1 MMRHHWIMKNLD
13 QKFEV
18 VYQNNLDR
26 VYRYINVIVHDGMI
40 AEDITAEVFLKVW
53 KKRHTL
59 LHYENV
65 TGLLYKISRD
75 LAINHLK
82 KVFQDHRK
90 KEEYFY
96 LYFNPEVETDDQ
108 ILRAVQL
115 AALMEAIDSLPD
127 KCRTVVQMKFIYGRS
142 LKEIASELQI
152 SVNTVQNHLTKGKNL
167 IREVISTDKTLVILL
182 ISAVPF

>member
-1 MMRHHWIMKNLD
+1 
-13 QKFEV
+13 
-18 VYQNNLDR
+18 
-26 VYRYINVIVHDGMI
+26 
-40 AEDITAEVFLKVW
+40 
-53 KKRHTL
+53 
-59 LHYENV
+59 
-65 TGLLYKISRD
+65 
-75 LAINHLK
+75 
-82 KVFQDHRK
+82 K

-142 LKEIASELQI
+142 LREIASELQI